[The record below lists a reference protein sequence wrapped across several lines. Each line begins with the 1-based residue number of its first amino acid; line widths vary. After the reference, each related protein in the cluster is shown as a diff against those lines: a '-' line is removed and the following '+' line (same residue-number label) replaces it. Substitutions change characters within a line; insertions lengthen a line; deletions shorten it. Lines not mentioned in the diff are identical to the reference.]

1 MSMNL
6 QGYHEVVEKSGFTRS
21 GKDFNKTDDSIQE
34 DIEEQDNDVFIPG
47 EADNEGVMMFMQTM
61 KDKIDFMKTRLADLE
76 SRFERKLDGES
87 KILRKA
93 VD

>member
-1 MSMNL
+1 M
-6 QGYHEVVEKSGFTRS
+6 
-21 GKDFNKTDDSIQE
+21 
-34 DIEEQDNDVFIPG
+34 FIPG

-76 SRFERKLDGES
+76 NRFDRKLDGES